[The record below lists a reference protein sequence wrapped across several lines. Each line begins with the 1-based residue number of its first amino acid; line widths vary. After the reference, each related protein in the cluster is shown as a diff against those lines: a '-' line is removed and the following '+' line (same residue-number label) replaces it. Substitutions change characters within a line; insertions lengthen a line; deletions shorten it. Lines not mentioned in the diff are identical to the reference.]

1 MRAPAIACLVS
12 VLALIVFSSC
22 KRSPQT
28 EPPPAPAQTA
38 AAQDVLKKL
47 HHAAEEMALDGFQ
60 FDKPELGWPRDV
72 GAETSADF
80 LARLHSGN
88 ATISLPPGSSIAV
101 ANVAETDPLDTALFK
116 FRDSSG
122 HETVIRKDGQ
132 LAPASP
138 PNRNPPWLP

>member
-28 EPPPAPAQTA
+28 DAPPAQAQTA

-60 FDKPELGWPRDV
+60 FDKPELGWPHDV
-72 GAETSADF
+72 GAKTSADF

-88 ATISLPPGSSIAV
+88 DPIPLPPEASVTV
-101 ANVAETDPLDTALFK
+101 ANVSETDPLDTALFK
-116 FRDSSG
+116 LRDPNG

-132 LAPASP
+132 FAPASL

>member
-22 KRSPQT
+22 QRSPQT
-28 EPPPAPAQTA
+28 ETPPAPAQTA
-38 AAQDVLKKL
+38 EEQDVLKKL

-60 FDKPELGWPRDV
+60 FDKPELGWPHDV
-72 GAETSADF
+72 GAKTSADF
-80 LARLHSGN
+80 LALLHSGN
-88 ATISLPPGSSIAV
+88 DSVSLPPEASVTV

-116 FRDSSG
+116 LRDPNG

-132 LAPASP
+132 FAPASL

>member
-1 MRAPAIACLVS
+1 MRAPAFACLVS

-22 KRSPQT
+22 NRSPQT

-60 FDKPELGWPRDV
+60 FDKPELGWPHDV
-72 GAETSADF
+72 GAKTSADF

-88 ATISLPPGSSIAV
+88 DPVSPLPDASVTV

-116 FRDSSG
+116 FRDLSG

-132 LAPASP
+132 FAPASL